1 MSLAGKGAVA
11 IWHDIAPEARDEFH
25 AWHGRQHMPERV
37 DIPGFLRGR
46 RYVALKGAP
55 EYFNLY
61 EVDSPQTLMGREYL
75 ARLNAPTPWTV
86 ATVKHFRNVARSLC
100 EVAATFGEGQG
111 GLIATFRYD
120 VDDARAEAHYARMVR
135 HALPALAGQPGVA
148 GCHLLVADEAASA
161 VETAEKKV
169 RAEKNVVPRWI
180 VLVESWGDVEPFDTL
195 CRGLLDND
203 VFEDVA
209 SAPILGMYRLQN
221 SRSKRSW
228 TAG

>member
-11 IWHDIAPEARDEFH
+11 IWHDIAPDARDEFY

-46 RYVALKGAP
+46 RYVAVKGAP

-61 EVDSPQTLMGREYL
+61 ETESTQTLAGREYL

-120 VDDARAEAHYARMVR
+120 VDDASAEAHYTRMVR
-135 HALPALAGQPGVA
+135 HALPALAELPGVA

-161 VETAEKKV
+161 IETAEKKV

-180 VLVESWGDVEPFDTL
+180 VLIESWGDVEPFQSL
-195 CRGLLDND
+195 CARFATDGA
-203 VFEDVA
+203 FEGAA
-209 SAPILGMYRLQN
+209 SIPELGVYRLQN
-221 SRSKRSW
+221 ARSK
-228 TAG
+228 G